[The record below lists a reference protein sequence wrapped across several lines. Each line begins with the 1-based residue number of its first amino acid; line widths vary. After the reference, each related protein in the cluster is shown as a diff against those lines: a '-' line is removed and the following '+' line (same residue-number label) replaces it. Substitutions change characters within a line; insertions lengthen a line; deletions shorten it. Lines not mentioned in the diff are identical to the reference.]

1 MSHAYDLQCAMGRD
15 NRSSIHATKLR
26 VKIAV
31 TKHWPNVLVVLPK
44 QRKLSFNETEVLL
57 AHASRYYG

>member
-31 TKHWPNVLVVLPK
+31 TKHLPNVLVVLPK
-44 QRKLSFNETEVLL
+44 QRKL
-57 AHASRYYG
+57 